1 MVQLY
6 DYDNAT
12 EQECLDDLQETT
24 EYFINGYDL
33 DDVAEKALRI
43 KELKEKLKKSR
54 QREVLIHQNYRQGY
68 IKDLLDTLEK
78 KGRRIQYIA
87 QRLKELGGGE
97 NE

>member
-1 MVQLY
+1 MVGLY

-12 EQECLDDLQETT
+12 EQECLDDLQEII

-33 DDVAEKALRI
+33 DD
-43 KELKEKLKKSR
+43 
-54 QREVLIHQNYRQGY
+54 
-68 IKDLLDTLEK
+68 LDALEK
-78 KGRRIQYIA
+78 KGQRIQYIA